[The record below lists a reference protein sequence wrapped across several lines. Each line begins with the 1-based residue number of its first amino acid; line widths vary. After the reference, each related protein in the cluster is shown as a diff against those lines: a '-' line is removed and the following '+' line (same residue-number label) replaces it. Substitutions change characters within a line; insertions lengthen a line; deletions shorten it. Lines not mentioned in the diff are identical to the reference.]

1 MKGSRMTI
9 ITMLG
14 HSAVRIER
22 DGRSLVI
29 DPGVLS
35 DLGALREA
43 EAVLVTHGHP
53 DHLAAGALAGI
64 AAHVWAP
71 EDVIAQLL
79 EAGIDAD
86 RIRTVEPG
94 ESFIAAGLE
103 VRVLGGEHAEVYP
116 GLPRMRNNA
125 YLVEGETL
133 HTGDSYPAVEDP
145 AAVRTLLLPVAAPW
159 LKLADS
165 IDYARGFEH
174 ATVRPMHDAIL
185 SDAGKRIVDGVLT
198 ATLGAETY
206 QRLAA
211 GVPTPL

>member
-1 MKGSRMTI
+1 
-9 ITMLG
+9 MLG
-14 HSAVRIER
+14 HSAVKIER
-22 DGRSLVI
+22 GDRSLVI
-29 DPGVLS
+29 DPGAFS
-35 DLGALREA
+35 DLGALGEA
-43 EAVLVTHGHP
+43 EAVLISHGHP
-53 DHLAAGALAGI
+53 DHLAAGVLDGI

-71 EDVIAQLL
+71 EDVAAQLL
-79 EAGIDAD
+79 EAGIDAA
-86 RIRTVEPG
+86 RIHPVEPG
-94 ESFIAAGLE
+94 ESFVAAGLE

-133 HTGDSYPAVEDP
+133 HTGDSHPVIEDP

-174 ATVRPMHDAIL
+174 AIVRPMHDAIL
-185 SDAGKRIVDGVLT
+185 SDAGKQIVDGVLT

-211 GVPTPL
+211 GVPIPL